1 MTETKKKLIEAAISL
16 INEAIDTKT
25 SLNKLCV
32 EKGRVR
38 NFIANMVWELR
49 ESEVPQSTETEEIVL
64 IQTFL
69 SLYDKYLNLKQSIS
83 KEFKSLDRPD
93 IQTENLLDK
102 SSFLVDYN
110 AYKDDSYDDLFK
122 GELIRNG
129 EEFTL
134 SDGKTVMNKI
144 SEYSYRIKIRNK
156 PDLVGSLSREEMET
170 IYRSYSNLYG
180 AGLTRRAVSRM
191 FPTIDYDNFV
201 RILRAF
207 NITKTSHPVAPH
219 TIEEC
224 STEETARIIYTN
236 KEHDVLKKL
245 DQESDKVTAKNLAE
259 AQKEILR
266 LKKLIHSWDTMGNQ
280 IILEDVIPFE
290 ITKKE
295 TNGEN
300 ALIVYL
306 SDMHVGAQT
315 KSDSIYENNYDSEVF
330 NSRLR
335 ATCDEITHQY
345 EIFGRFDK
353 LIICNLGDS
362 LDGYNAETTRGGH
375 KLPQN
380 MDNKEQFNVYV
391 NGMLRFFETV
401 HSIDVANTIEYMC
414 VGDSNHDGDFGWAAN
429 KTIEAYLNVKY
440 PGMNARVFGKFI
452 EFFKYGIHTF
462 VLTHGKD
469 KEDKAYGF
477 PLTLNDKTEVYINE
491 YLHNNNINSD
501 FTHVISG
508 DLHQTSIGYA
518 KRFRYKKVSS
528 LYGSSKWIHTNFGN
542 TKAAVDFEIVPK
554 DSGIILEGRLNLA

>member
-32 EKGRVR
+32 QKGRVR
-38 NFIANMVWELR
+38 NFIANMVWEYK
-49 ESEVPQSTETEEIVL
+49 ESEVPSSDNQDDIIL

-69 SLYDKYLNLKQSIS
+69 TIYDKYLSLKQTLSN
-83 KEFKSLDRPD
+83 EHKSLDKPEL
-93 IQTENLLDK
+93 IKENRLDK
-102 SSFLVDYN
+102 SSFLVDYD
-110 AYKDDSYDDLFK
+110 AYTDDSYDDLFK
-122 GELIRNG
+122 GEMVRNG

-156 PDLVGSLSREEMET
+156 PDLIGSLSREEMET

-191 FPTIDYDNFV
+191 FPTIDYDDFI

-219 TIEEC
+219 TIEES
-224 STEETARIIYTN
+224 STDEIAKIIYTN

-245 DQESDKVTAKNLAE
+245 DQESGKVTAKNLSD

-266 LKKLIHSWDTMGNQ
+266 LKKLIHGWETMGNQ
-280 IILEDVIPFE
+280 LILNDIIPFE

-295 TNGEN
+295 TKSDN

-315 KSDSIYENNYDSEVF
+315 LDESIYENTYNSEEF
-330 NSRLR
+330 NKRLR
-335 ATCDEITHQY
+335 ATCDEITRQY

-353 LIICNLGDS
+353 VIICNLGDS
-362 LDGYNAETTRGGH
+362 LDGYNAQTTRGGH

-380 MDNKEQFNVYV
+380 MTNKEQFEIFVK
-391 NGMLRFFETV
+391 GMLSFFETL
-401 HSIDVANTIEYMC
+401 HNIDVANSIDYIC

-429 KTIEAYLNVKY
+429 KTIETYLNQRY
-440 PGMNARVFGKFI
+440 PGMNARVFNKFI
-452 EFFKYGIHTF
+452 EYFKYGVHTF
-462 VLTHGKD
+462 ILTHGKD

-491 YLHNNNINSD
+491 YLHNNNINSEY
-501 FTHVISG
+501 THVISG
-508 DLHQTSIGYA
+508 DLHQTCIGYA

-554 DSGIILEGRLNLA
+554 DNGIILEGRLTLV